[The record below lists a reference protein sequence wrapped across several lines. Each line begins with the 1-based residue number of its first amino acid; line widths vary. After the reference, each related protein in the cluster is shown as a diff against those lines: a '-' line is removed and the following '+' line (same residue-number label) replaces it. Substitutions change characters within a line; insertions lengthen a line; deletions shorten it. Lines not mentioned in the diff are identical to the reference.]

1 MTKNIKIIII
11 VLVIIL
17 IAFIFPKKNGTWMTS
32 READYY
38 CKCLG
43 FEYILGSPLKSG
55 KPGNGLCFGIPYSC
69 GDAGL
74 DYYLGQ

>member
-1 MTKNIKIIII
+1 MSKRNITIIII
-11 VLVIIL
+11 LIL
-17 IAFIFPKKNGTWMTS
+17 LAIFLFPKKNGNWMVS
-32 READYY
+32 QEADYY

-43 FEYILGSPLKSG
+43 FEYISGAPLKSG
-55 KPGNGLCFGIPYSC
+55 SPGNSLCFGIPYSC